1 MSFSAQIKEEISKL
15 NTTKT
20 EDIAELSAIIR
31 NSESL
36 NNINIVTENRSV
48 ANRVY
53 NLIKKIYN
61 QTLTITIRKRS
72 GFSTSTVYILNLNE
86 NYKQILKDLSIIDN
100 DNNYLSYPKEYLI
113 GDSEEIRAYLKG
125 LFEVCGSISDPKTSG
140 YHLEFIINEEVYAKK
155 IMELLNNFDLN
166 SKVIKREKN
175 YKTQNQIEE
184 QNQNQNPEQNQIS
197 QNHEEYISH
206 EAQENEENEDQ
217 NFHEENN
224 QQEEQEKISDFL
236 RIIKAYNAV
245 MYFEDIRIY
254 RDYKNMSNR
263 LNNCEIANMDKI
275 FQTANNQ
282 IKDIEKLEKYD
293 IIDTLDDKLKE
304 AINYRLQYKESSLQ
318 ELADI
323 MSNELNYNISKSGLN
338 HRFRK
343 IKEIINKIEK
353 NKC

>member
-140 YHLEFIINEEVYAKK
+140 YHLEFIINEELYAKK
-155 IMELLNNFDLN
+155 IMELLNNFELN

-175 YKTQNQIEE
+175 YMV
-184 QNQNQNPEQNQIS
+184 
-197 QNHEEYISH
+197 YIK
-206 EAQENEENEDQ
+206 EA
-217 NFHEENN
+217 
-224 QQEEQEKISDFL
+224 EKISDFL

>member
-140 YHLEFIINEEVYAKK
+140 YHLEFIINEELYAKK

-175 YKTQNQIEE
+175 YMV
-184 QNQNQNPEQNQIS
+184 
-197 QNHEEYISH
+197 YIK
-206 EAQENEENEDQ
+206 EA
-217 NFHEENN
+217 
-224 QQEEQEKISDFL
+224 EKISDFL